1 MGLIK
6 SSLIPFSK
14 LHDIKMFQFARL
26 RIESR
31 AFFVSAS
38 QTFNVKKIW
47 KFKSRRIFSTINPY
61 KLEAIISS
69 NYNRNLER
77 DNGRMARFVKNSRFE
92 IPSHRLER
100 A

>member
-38 QTFNVKKIW
+38 QTLAFNVKKIW
-47 KFKSRRIFSTINPY
+47 KFKSRRI
-61 KLEAIISS
+61 
-69 NYNRNLER
+69 
-77 DNGRMARFVKNSRFE
+77 
-92 IPSHRLER
+92 
-100 A
+100 

>member
-1 MGLIK
+1 MRYRLYNFKKCRKLRILIINVRKKKVSNMGLIK

-38 QTFNVKKIW
+38 QMFNVKKI
-47 KFKSRRIFSTINPY
+47 
-61 KLEAIISS
+61 
-69 NYNRNLER
+69 
-77 DNGRMARFVKNSRFE
+77 
-92 IPSHRLER
+92 
-100 A
+100 